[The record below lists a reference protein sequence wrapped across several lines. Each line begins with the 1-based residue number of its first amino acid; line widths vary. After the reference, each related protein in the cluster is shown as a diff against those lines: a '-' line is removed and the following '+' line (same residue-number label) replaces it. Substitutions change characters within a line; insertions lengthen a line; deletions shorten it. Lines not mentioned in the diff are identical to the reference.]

1 MAEELFPT
9 RLDEYCRYFDI
20 SFFVLR
26 IRCIFCSSFLDPQ
39 DLASFYMKQLN
50 LIWKNK
56 IAYGCCS
63 LCLKLSAIYERN
75 NFFQCAVNSVNIEHL
90 AKKPLKDIVV
100 RCLGCFKLLDLAEK
114 FDIKVKEELYCLI
127 RGHWRG
133 LCRNCIK
140 KE

>member
-26 IRCIFCSSFLDPQ
+26 LRCIFCNSFLDPQ
-39 DLASFYMKQLN
+39 DLARFYMKQLN

-56 IAYGCCS
+56 VAFGCCT
-63 LCLKLSAIYERN
+63 LCLNLSAIYEKTK
-75 NFFQCAVNSVNIEHL
+75 FFQCTVNSVNIEHL
-90 AKKPLKDIVV
+90 ARKSLKDIPV
-100 RCLGCFKLLDLAEK
+100 RCLFCLKLLDLAEK
-114 FDIKVKEELYCLI
+114 FDIKVREDLYCLV

-133 LCRNCIK
+133 VCRECKK